1 MTSQWTSREGSLES
15 MIRILKRDQ
24 NCRKRL
30 VNISTELTVK
40 AARLVGDC
48 LEREHTPDYVDFS
61 IKIFLIDR
69 NKCLF
74 SAFFWNVRGEFS
86 IKCIIHLVLRKN

>member
-74 SAFFWNVRGEFS
+74 SAFF
-86 IKCIIHLVLRKN
+86 